1 MSDSW
6 YTELPKSERISQ
18 GDIFY
23 PGIFIYRVMPS
34 SVTVIDN
41 APEVEIFEAPI
52 IILTQACDL
61 ENEPIAESIVVG
73 VLRTINDLSWD
84 KVSNIMAGRSP
95 STHLLNEYHSDNSS
109 FPFHVINFSDLHTV
123 AYSFLDEMRKH
134 IRTRLR
140 LQSPY
145 LEHAA
150 QRFGSYFSRIGLPRD
165 IDKKRVKDFLIH
177 Q

>member
-1 MSDSW
+1 
-6 YTELPKSERISQ
+6 
-18 GDIFY
+18 
-23 PGIFIYRVMPS
+23 MPS

-41 APEVEIFEAPI
+41 EAPI

-61 ENEPIAESIVVG
+61 ENEPIAESVVVG

-109 FPFHVINFSDLHTV
+109 FPFHIINFSDVHTV

-140 LQSPY
+140 LDCLGISTRNA
-145 LEHAA
+145 LKN
-150 QRFGSYFSRIGLPRD
+150 F
-165 IDKKRVKDFLIH
+165 
-177 Q
+177 